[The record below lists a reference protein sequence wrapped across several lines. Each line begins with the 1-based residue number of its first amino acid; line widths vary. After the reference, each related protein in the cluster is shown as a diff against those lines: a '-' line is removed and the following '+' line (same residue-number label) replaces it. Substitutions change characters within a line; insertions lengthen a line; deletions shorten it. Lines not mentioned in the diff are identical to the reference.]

1 MSDDRRLIEDFLPIQ
16 AISAEA
22 SREKSVRKGH
32 ISTLHLWWARR
43 PLVACRA
50 AVYGALV
57 PASRFIPENGP
68 DNKKQ
73 SLGRANAA
81 KFIERLCK
89 YPGNPTVIKEAQRH
103 ILEAHAERLTIDTG
117 KKVTVED
124 IEEGRA
130 PRPKVLDMFAG
141 GGAIPL
147 EALRLGC
154 EAYALDLNPVAHII
168 QLCTL
173 VYPQKYGKPDPNA
186 RGMTGPSKV
195 WQAGSPPSTTWGGL
209 ADEVRYWGEWVL
221 KKVKAEI
228 GDLYPLIPDPEY
240 KKERG
245 RTGVPPVIQGE
256 LFQARRHL
264 PHWQIG
270 NSVYFITF
278 STKKIELPAICR
290 KIILDACHFWDGKK
304 IRLHLVCVMPD
315 HVHALIEPLEET
327 PGVYHDLSK
336 ILHSIKSFTVHEINK
351 MMGRSGPL
359 WEEESWDRIIR
370 DVKDYYEKWQYI
382 LNNPVKVGLSKSPEQ
397 YAFLYANEEVA
408 GKITE
413 AINKT
418 GETPVIPPPGYLM
431 PVAYLWTRT
440 VRCKNPSCGA
450 TVPLVKQT
458 WLCKKKG
465 RYAALKANTAKGEK
479 KVSFEVV
486 EGTTEKELGF
496 DPTAGSKGGN
506 ATCPFCG
513 TVADSDYVKA
523 EGCANRMGRQFL
535 AIAATK
541 KGTSGKI
548 YLSEDSLPEGFL
560 LDDDETLSRL
570 NTLLNS
576 VGIAP
581 LDETIEI
588 NPRSMDIDRAGF
600 SIWGQIFTYRQQIAL
615 ISLCAAVK
623 SVTHEMS
630 IASCGTDHIRA
641 VVSMLGCGVSKF
653 SDFCWFLA
661 VSSG

>member
-50 AVYGALV
+50 ALYGALV

-81 KFIERLCK
+81 KFMEALCK
-89 YPGNPTVIKEAQRH
+89 YPGIPHYIEQAKKH
-103 ILEAHAERLTIDTG
+103 ILEAHAERLTRESGTG
-117 KKVTVED
+117 GPPVTVED

-173 VYPQKYGKPDPNA
+173 VYPQKYGKPDPNV
-186 RGMTGPSKV
+186 RGMTGPKN
-195 WQAGSPPSTTWGGL
+195 AKGETTWGGL

-228 GDLYPLIPDPEY
+228 GDLYPLIPDPD

-256 LFQARRHL
+256 LFQTRRHL

-270 NSVYFITF
+270 SSVYFITF
-278 STKKIELPAICR
+278 STRRIELPEVCR
-290 KIILDACHFWDGKK
+290 QTILDACHFWDGKK
-304 IRLHLVCVMPD
+304 IRLHLICVMPD
-315 HVHALIEPLEET
+315 HVHALIEPLEES

-336 ILHSIKSFTVHEINK
+336 VLHSIKSFTAHEINK
-351 MMGRSGPL
+351 MMGNSGPL

-370 DVKDYYEKWQYI
+370 DEKEYEEKWNYI
-382 LNNPVKVGLSKSPEQ
+382 LGNPVKAGLTDSPER
-397 YAFLYANEEVA
+397 YPSLY
-408 GKITE
+408 TRS
-413 AINKT
+413 T
-418 GETPVIPPPGYLM
+418 GEMI
-431 PVAYLWTRT
+431 
-440 VRCKNPSCGA
+440 
-450 TVPLVKQT
+450 
-458 WLCKKKG
+458 
-465 RYAALKANTAKGEK
+465 
-479 KVSFEVV
+479 
-486 EGTTEKELGF
+486 
-496 DPTAGSKGGN
+496 
-506 ATCPFCG
+506 
-513 TVADSDYVKA
+513 
-523 EGCANRMGRQFL
+523 
-535 AIAATK
+535 
-541 KGTSGKI
+541 
-548 YLSEDSLPEGFL
+548 
-560 LDDDETLSRL
+560 
-570 NTLLNS
+570 
-576 VGIAP
+576 
-581 LDETIEI
+581 
-588 NPRSMDIDRAGF
+588 
-600 SIWGQIFTYRQQIAL
+600 
-615 ISLCAAVK
+615 
-623 SVTHEMS
+623 
-630 IASCGTDHIRA
+630 
-641 VVSMLGCGVSKF
+641 
-653 SDFCWFLA
+653 
-661 VSSG
+661 